1 MMPGARIQAAIELLQ
16 EIHGGTAPAD
26 RVAAAYFR
34 NRRYIGGKDRRDV
47 LDHAYGVLRRRAAL
61 DWWIAKSGTAV
72 QNVERAR
79 VIAKLLLLDGW
90 TADRTAGSFDGGQYR
105 PEMLDVNEKRL
116 VKALAGQVLNP
127 PEQPSAARLE
137 YPDWI
142 EAQLQAV
149 FGERLDAEMAAT
161 LDEAATDLRV
171 NALKATREE
180 AIKAL
185 ADDGVEAMPTALS
198 PLGLRVKGRPPLA
211 TLNSFKSGL
220 IEVQDEGSQL
230 VALLADAR
238 PGMRVVDFCAG
249 AGGKTL
255 ALAAQMQNKGKLF
268 ACDVLQGRVDR
279 AATRLNRAG
288 VFNVERLGLSSER
301 DPWVKR
307 HAGGFDRVLV
317 DAPCSGTGTWRRN
330 PDARWRLKPGDIDE
344 LSTLQRRI
352 LESAARLVKPG
363 GRMIYATCSLLP
375 AENADHL
382 AWIAENLP
390 DFTLVPLAQVWH
402 ETIGSA
408 CPVPGETLSLTPAR
422 NHTDGF
428 FTAVFQR
435 RKSETAGDSEVAEDA
450 GVTSD
455 SAGAAA

>member
-1 MMPGARIQAAIELLQ
+1 MTPGARIQAAIELL
-16 EIHGGTAPAD
+16 EAIHGGSAPAD
-26 RVAAAYFR
+26 RAAAAYFR

-61 DWWIAKSGTAV
+61 DWWITRAGAELTDI
-72 QNVERAR
+72 ERAR
-79 VIAKLLLLDGW
+79 VIAKLLLIDGW
-90 TADRTAGSFDGGQYR
+90 SADRLAGGFDGGQYR
-105 PEMLDVNEKRL
+105 PVMLDQQERYL
-116 VKALAGQVLNP
+116 VKALTGQPLNP
-127 PEQPSAARLE
+127 PEQPQSARLE

-142 EAQLQAV
+142 EAQLTAV
-149 FGERLDAEMAAT
+149 FGDRLDAEMSAA

-171 NALKATREE
+171 NALKATRDQ
-180 AIKAL
+180 AIAAL
-185 ADDGVEAMPTALS
+185 AADGVEAIPTALS

-211 TLNSFKSGL
+211 TLASFKSGL

-288 VFNVERLGLSSER
+288 VYNVERLGLSSER

-344 LSTLQRRI
+344 LSALQRRI
-352 LESAARLVKPG
+352 IDSAARLVKPG

-375 AENADHL
+375 AENVDHL

-390 DFTLVPLAQVWH
+390 DFSLVPLSQVWH
-402 ETIGSA
+402 EVIGSA
-408 CPVPGETLSLTPAR
+408 CPVPGDTLSLTPAR
-422 NHTDGF
+422 NGTDGF

-435 RKSETAGDSEVAEDA
+435 RKTETAGDTAGGDSTDVVAA
-450 GVTSD
+450 
-455 SAGAAA
+455 

>member
-26 RVAAAYFR
+26 RAAAAYFR

-61 DWWIAKSGTAV
+61 DWWIAHSGVAT
-72 QNVERAR
+72 QNTERAR
-79 VIAKLLLLDGW
+79 VIAKLLLIDGW

-105 PEMLDVNEKRL
+105 PTQLDVNEKRL
-116 VKALAGQVLNP
+116 VKALAGQQLNP
-127 PEQPSAARLE
+127 PDQPAAARLE
-137 YPDWI
+137 YPVWI
-142 EAQLQAV
+142 ETQLQEV
-149 FGERLDAEMAAT
+149 FGDRLDTEMAAT

-171 NALKATREE
+171 NALKATRDQ

-185 ADDGVEAMPTALS
+185 ADDGVEASPTALS
-198 PLGLRVKGRPPLA
+198 PLGLRVKSRPPLA
-211 TLNSFKSGL
+211 TLNSFKSGM

-230 VALLADAR
+230 VALLADAK

-255 ALAAQMQNKGKLF
+255 ALAAQMQNKGKLV

-288 VFNVERLGLSSER
+288 VYNVERLGLSSER

-330 PDARWRLKPGDIDE
+330 PDARWRLKPGDIEE
-344 LSTLQRRI
+344 LSALQRRI

-382 AWIAENLP
+382 SWIAENLP
-390 DFTLVPLAQVWH
+390 DFELIPLSQVWR
-402 ETIGSA
+402 ETIGGD
-408 CPVPGETLSLTPAR
+408 CPVAGETLSLTPAR
-422 NHTDGF
+422 NGTDGF

-435 RKSETAGDSEVAEDA
+435 RKTATDDKPDGDKPDDDKT
-450 GVTSD
+450 G
-455 SAGAAA
+455 AGAAA